1 MGIEKMSLLSVEG
14 PAERLDGALMTCGK
28 SGCFQM
34 TEPQGISA
42 LHSESEQNPYSG
54 VYSKLRELASELDIP
69 VHFCGFESVKYE
81 TGGDFE
87 NYLAQ
92 ISEKYSAL
100 RQQREQTAAALD
112 EHRQTDA
119 CVRHLRGLDV
129 SFSELAQLEYVCYR
143 VGRLPEESEKKLA
156 YYKPR
161 CFIFLPFEKTD
172 GYVWGIYLAPK
183 SVIEFSDSLMDSLFF
198 ERVILPDYLVDNA
211 EDADRKLS
219 GAIAEEEARLHG
231 IEERLHA
238 LTAETADGFSA
249 VMSKLKYKSDC
260 FELRRKAVIA
270 DGRFSFSGYCPSR
283 RTGQLEERLTAAEGV
298 VTIEI
303 PIERKHAPADTP
315 VVLKNNIITR
325 PFEMFVKMYG
335 LPSYGGFD
343 PTPYVA
349 FTYMLLFGI
358 MFGDVGQGL
367 LISLLGFILTRF
379 TKNGLAPIMERIGLF
394 SAAFGVVYGSVFGI
408 ETLITPFFHRAEIWN
423 GLCRLFSPLGLPERP
438 ANIFQAATVLLL
450 FSLAIGIVLILIS
463 MIFNMVLK
471 FKSRQLGEA
480 LFGVNGAAGVIF
492 YSALVAGA
500 VGTLLFGLEL
510 FTPAYILLLIVLP
523 LVAVFFKK
531 PLGMLVTGER
541 PAEKTSVGNFII
553 ENFIELFEAAISFL
567 SNTMSYL
574 RIGGFILSH
583 AGFMLVVSQLAG
595 TNVPNAQVTVGTVV
609 TYIIGNLVVMGVE
622 GLLVGIQVLR
632 LEFYEIFN
640 RFYDGSGQ
648 GFSPI
653 SISLETEN

>member
-14 PAERLDGALMTCGK
+14 SAEMLDSALMTCGA

-34 TEPQGISA
+34 TEPQGSGA
-42 LHSESEQNPYSG
+42 LHSESEPNPYLG
-54 VYSKLRELASELDIP
+54 IYNKLRGLAAELGIT
-69 VHFCGFESVKYE
+69 VHFRSPESVKCE
-81 TGGDFE
+81 TSGDFE
-87 NYLAQ
+87 NYIAQ

-100 RQQREQTAAALD
+100 RQQREETAAALD

-129 SFSELAQLEYVCYR
+129 SFRELSEMQYVAFR
-143 VGRLPEESEKKLA
+143 VGRLPAESEKKLA

-161 CFIFLPFEKTD
+161 CFIFLPFEKTE
-172 GYVWGIYLAPK
+172 GYVWGIYLAPN

-198 ERVILPDYLVDNA
+198 ERAVLPDYLVDNA

-219 GAIAEEEARLHG
+219 SAISEEEKRLSD
-231 IEERLHA
+231 IDRKIKA
-238 LTAETADGFSA
+238 LTDEISENFSA
-249 VMSKLKYKSDC
+249 VMSKLKYKADC

-283 RTGQLEERLTAAEGV
+283 KAQQLEEKLTATQGV

-303 PIERKHAPADTP
+303 PIDRKHAPADTP
-315 VVLKNNIITR
+315 VELRNNIVTR

-367 LISLLGFILTRF
+367 VVSLLGFILSRF

-423 GLCRLFSPLGLPERP
+423 GLCRLFGPLGLPERP
-438 ANIFQAATVLLL
+438 ENIFQAATVLLL

-471 FKSRQLGEA
+471 FKHGELGEA
-480 LFGVNGAAGVIF
+480 LFGVNGIAGIIF

-510 FTPAYILLLIVLP
+510 FTPVYIVLLIVLP
-523 LVAVFFKK
+523 LALIFFKK
-531 PLGMLVTGER
+531 PLGMLVMGEH
-541 PAEKTSVGNFII
+541 PAEKESIGNFII

-595 TNVPNAQVTVGTVV
+595 TNVPDAKVTVGTVIA
-609 TYIIGNLVVMGVE
+609 YIIGNLVVMGIE

-653 SISLETEN
+653 NISLETEN

>member
-14 PAERLDGALMTCGK
+14 SAQMLDGALMTCGA

-34 TEPQGISA
+34 TEPQGSGA
-42 LHSESEQNPYSG
+42 LHSESEPNPYLG
-54 VYSKLRELASELDIP
+54 IYNKLRGLAAELGIP
-69 VHFCGFESVKYE
+69 VHFRSPESVKCE
-81 TGGDFE
+81 TSGDFE

-92 ISEKYSAL
+92 ISEKYTTL
-100 RQQREQTAAALD
+100 RQQREETAAALE

-129 SFSELAQLEYVCYR
+129 SFRELSEMQYVAFR

-161 CFIFLPFEKTD
+161 CFIFLPFEKTE

-198 ERVILPDYLVDNA
+198 ERAVLPDYLVDNA

-219 GAIAEEEARLHG
+219 SAISEE
-231 IEERLHA
+231 EERLSA
-238 LTAETADGFSA
+238 IDGRIKELTDEISENFSA
-249 VMSKLKYKSDC
+249 VMSKLKYKADC

-283 RTGQLEERLTAAEGV
+283 KAQQLEEKLTAVQGV

-303 PIERKHAPADTP
+303 PIDRKHAPADTP
-315 VVLKNNIITR
+315 VELRNNIVTR

-367 LISLLGFILTRF
+367 VVSLLGFILSRF

-394 SAAFGVVYGSVFGI
+394 SAAFGFVYGSVFGI
-408 ETLITPFFHRAEIWN
+408 ETLITPFFHRSEIWN

-438 ANIFQAATVLLL
+438 ENIFQAATVLLL

-471 FKSRQLGEA
+471 FKHGELGEA
-480 LFGVNGAAGVIF
+480 LFGVNGIAGIVF

-510 FTPAYILLLIVLP
+510 FTPVYIVLLIVLP
-523 LVAVFFKK
+523 LVLIFFKK
-531 PLGMLVTGER
+531 PLGMLVMGEH
-541 PAEKTSVGNFII
+541 PAEKESIGNFII

-595 TNVPNAQVTVGTVV
+595 TNVPDAKVTVGTVIA
-609 TYIIGNLVVMGVE
+609 YIIGNLVVMGIE

>member
-14 PAERLDGALMTCGK
+14 TAQKLDSALMACGE
-28 SGCFQM
+28 SGCFQL
-34 TEPQGISA
+34 TEPQGVNT
-42 LHSESEQNPYSG
+42 LHSESEQNPYIEI
-54 VYSKLRELASELDIP
+54 YTKLHDFAAELEIP
-69 VHFCGFESVKYE
+69 IHFCGYSDVLYETRADFESYFEQLSVKYA
-81 TGGDFE
+81 DV
-87 NYLAQ
+87 
-92 ISEKYSAL
+92 KL
-100 RQQREQTAAALD
+100 RHDETAAALS

-119 CVRHLRGLDV
+119 CVRHLKGLDV
-129 SFSELAQLEYVCYR
+129 SFKELADLEYVCFR
-143 VGRLPEESEKKLA
+143 VGRLPEESEMKLE
-156 YYKPR
+156 YYKPS
-161 CFIFLPFEKTD
+161 CFVFLPFEKTD

-183 SVIEFSDSLMDSLFF
+183 SVIEFSDSLMDRLFF
-198 ERVILPDYLVDNA
+198 ERVTLPNYLVDNPN
-211 EDADRKLS
+211 EADRKLS
-219 GAIAEEEARLHG
+219 RAIADE
-231 IEERLHA
+231 EERLRKI
-238 LTAETADGFSA
+238 TAELETLSAQVADGFSA
-249 VMSKLKYKSDC
+249 VMSKLKFKSDC
-260 FELRRKAVIA
+260 FELRRKAVVA

-283 RTGQLEERLTAAEGV
+283 RAKALEERLCSAGGI
-298 VTIEI
+298 VTVEI
-303 PIERKHAPADTP
+303 PIDKKHASADTP

-367 LISLLGFILTRF
+367 LISLFGFILTKF

-408 ETLITPFFHRAEIWN
+408 ETLITPFFHRENIWN
-423 GLCRLFSPLGLPERP
+423 GLCALLSPLGLPERP
-438 ANIFQAATVLLL
+438 ENIFQAATVVLV

-463 MIFNMVLK
+463 MIFNTVLS
-471 FKSRQLGEA
+471 FKGRRFGEA
-480 LFGVNGAAGVIF
+480 VFGVNGLAGIVF
-492 YSALVAGA
+492 YCAIVVGA
-500 VGTLLFGLEL
+500 VGTLLFGLKL
-510 FTPAYILLLIVLP
+510 FTPVYIILLIVLP
-523 LVAVFFKK
+523 LCAIFFKK
-531 PLGMLVTGER
+531 PLCSMIFKE
-541 PAEKTSVGNFII
+541 PAGEKTSVGSFII

-595 TNVPNAQVTVGTVV
+595 TNAAEFEVTAGTVAA
-609 TYIIGNLVVMGVE
+609 YIIGNLVVMGIE

-648 GFSPI
+648 SFCPI
-653 SISLETEN
+653 SINFETDN